1 MLLADG
7 DRLYLQVSP
16 SGTKSWI
23 FRYTLR
29 TQPLQR
35 TKSAVLSALKRMGIE
50 VTEREG
56 GRIVGTTKEHNVEV
70 QLTTVTEKT
79 TRVTVNMADGDKAT
93 GEEIVEQTKR
103 ALNTATKGS

>member
-29 TQPLQR
+29 GRTRDMGLGPYPTFSLAEARQRAHTQRQ
-35 TKSAVLSALKRMGIE
+35 VL
-50 VTEREG
+50 
-56 GRIVGTTKEHNVEV
+56 
-70 QLTTVTEKT
+70 
-79 TRVTVNMADGDKAT
+79 ADG
-93 GEEIVEQTKR
+93 KR
-103 ALNTATKGS
+103 